1 MKLRLLPLALFA
13 GAATLSLS
21 ACHEDAIIKSS
32 LTPAVDNV
40 HTFGIGPDFNN
51 NTDTITMKTKTVFQ
65 DSLVTSSRGNG
76 VPIYHAL
83 GWMQDKYAGT
93 TLASI
98 YAQFVPTTVGTK
110 LSDVPD
116 SVVLELPYAGFSWGD
131 TTVIST
137 LQFNVYAISEGFSKD
152 SSFFNYSSRAVNPTP
167 IGTATI
173 QIGPRGVGNTYFISD
188 SSIALGR
195 KQIRQAPHLRIK
207 LDNNWVKN
215 TFMKAVDS
223 DANYDTYLAQ
233 FPGLCI
239 APADTSNKFPGQY
252 ALPYFRL
259 NGGTDLYSSAALLA
273 YVDGN
278 DSVPVQ
284 FPYLEDQAAH
294 FNRIRRNSS
303 GYPLQNIT
311 SQYLAM
317 QNAPGAAIDLQ
328 LPYIKELPDN
338 IIINK
343 AEIRFALL
351 NAPGQPANDTSKFFP
366 PARLYPQG
374 INSSGGQYTI
384 ADRYPINDVT
394 LDFMDG
400 TFSTFSHNGR
410 SYTVYT
416 LNVPRELQQAII
428 GSSSGLHL
436 LIGGTINFPAAY
448 RLVVA
453 GPDFPD
459 PELRPKLNIIYT
471 KQKL

>member
-1 MKLRLLPLALFA
+1 MFVKQRLLSLAI
-13 GAATLSLS
+13 GAMAALLSLS

-32 LTPAVDNV
+32 LTPAVDNI
-40 HTFGIGPDFNN
+40 HTFGIGSDFNN

-93 TLASI
+93 TAASI
-98 YAQFVPTTVGTK
+98 YAQFVPTTVGST

-116 SVVLELPYAGFSWGD
+116 SVVLVLPYAGFTWGD
-131 TTVIST
+131 TTIVST
-137 LQFNVYAISEGFSKD
+137 LHFNVYAISEGFSKD
-152 SSFFNYSSRAVNPTP
+152 STFFNYSSRAVNPTP

-173 QIGPRGVGNTYFISD
+173 QVGPRGIGNTYYIAD
-188 SSIALGR
+188 SSIELG
-195 KQIRQAPHLRIK
+195 KNQHRQAPHLRIR
-207 LDNNWVKN
+207 LDDNWVKN

-223 DANYDTYLAQ
+223 DANYDSYLAQ

-239 APADTSNKFPGQY
+239 APADTSSRFPSQY
-252 ALPYFRL
+252 TLPYFRM
-259 NGGTDLYSSAALLA
+259 NGGSDVYSSSALLA

-294 FNRIRRNSS
+294 FNRIRRNYS
-303 GYPLQNIT
+303 GYPIASIST
-311 SQYLAM
+311 QYLAM
-317 QNAPGAAIDLQ
+317 QNAPGSAIDLQ
-328 LPYIKELPDN
+328 LPYIKNLPDH

-400 TFSTFSHNGR
+400 TFSTIVRNGR
-410 SYTVYT
+410 SYTVYS

-471 KQKL
+471 KQ